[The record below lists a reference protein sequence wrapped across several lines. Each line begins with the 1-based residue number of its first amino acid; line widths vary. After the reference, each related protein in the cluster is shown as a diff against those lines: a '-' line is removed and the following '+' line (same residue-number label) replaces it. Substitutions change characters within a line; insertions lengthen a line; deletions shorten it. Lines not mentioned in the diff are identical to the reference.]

1 MSKRGKRMIGGFS
14 AGEGAAKAKEFFSS
28 NSIVAKFAFL
38 IFVIM
43 MFILLLRLGTYIIA
57 LILEPSPDPILI
69 DGMIDAK
76 NGMIIPQDPSVKGNV
91 PILRSKNDVTG
102 MEFTWSTWIFVEESS
117 FGSNNEKGNFMHIF
131 SKGNGSKGANGV
143 IQPNNAPGVY
153 MSDATNEIMIVMNT
167 FDKPTNTDLDE
178 TITIDNIPLNKWIN
192 IMVRVSKQRQ
202 LDVYINGSLVKR
214 HMYKGVPR
222 QNYGDVLVAQNG
234 GFSGY
239 ISELRYFNTG
249 LGTTKIQEI
258 VDKGPNLKMTTES
271 TEQSLVK
278 ARPHYLSTRWYFS
291 GVRDIYNP

>member
-1 MSKRGKRMIGGFS
+1 MSKGSKKMVGGFS
-14 AGEGAAKAKEFFSS
+14 ARESAASTKEFLSS

-43 MFILLLRLGTYIIA
+43 MFVLLLRLGTSIIA
-57 LILEPSPDPILI
+57 WILNPSPNPILI

-76 NGMIIPQDPSVKGNV
+76 NGIIIPQDPSIKGSI

-102 MEFTWSTWIFVEESS
+102 MEFTWSTWVYIEESS
-117 FGSNNEKGNFMHIF
+117 FGSNNEKGNYMHIF
-131 SKGNGSKGANGV
+131 SKGNGEKDATGV
-143 IQPNNAPGVY
+143 MVPNNSPGVY
-153 MSDATNEIMIVMNT
+153 MSDATNELMIVMNT
-167 FDKPTNTDLDE
+167 FDKPTNTNLDE
-178 TITIDNIPLNKWIN
+178 TINIDNIPINKWIN

-258 VDKGPNLKMTTES
+258 VDKGPNLNMTSDS
-271 TEQSLVK
+271 TEQSLIK

-291 GVRDIYNP
+291 GVRDAYNP